1 MRSNNAFLAGFNSS
15 KSWRDQLNYLMDA
28 KKEYSTYSGMMTEYE
43 RTTVMEGIKD
53 LKTSIFPVV
62 CKGALSE
69 FEQKIEKFNAAKAK
83 TSEAVTKEIN
93 RWDAGKLVAE
103 KQLVN
108 MQLDEAAK
116 TPYNALSPRS
126 KTNILTEVVE
136 QAIKSGDMYKIRAVA
151 EKARDFAS
159 NVAQEDRI
167 QAFSLVQTAENAL
180 NKIRNTPEISQALKD
195 QNLAGMEL
203 QDARD
208 ELGAISMALGEK
220 PDMFTSNNLTRAMRR
235 IQISP
240 AGLEVLAADDPQVTG
255 VLDFSLKQDE

>member
-1 MRSNNAFLAGFNSS
+1 MRSNNVFLAGFNSS
-15 KSWRDQLNYLMDA
+15 KSWRDQLNYLIDA
-28 KKEYSTYSGMMTEYE
+28 KKEYDTYHGMMTEYE
-43 RTTVMEGIKD
+43 RLTIREAINE
-53 LKTSIFPVV
+53 LRTSIYPVV

-93 RWDAGKLVAE
+93 RWDAGKLVSE

-126 KTNILTEVVE
+126 KINILTEVVE

-159 NVAQEDRI
+159 NVEKEDRV

-180 NKIRNTPEISQALKD
+180 NKIRNTPEITEALKE

-208 ELGAISMALGEK
+208 ELGAISTALGEK
-220 PDMFTSNNLTRAMRR
+220 PDIFTSNSLTQAMRR
-235 IQISP
+235 VKVSP
-240 AGLEVLAADDPQVTG
+240 SGLEVLAADDPQVTG
-255 VLDFSLKQDE
+255 MDFSLA